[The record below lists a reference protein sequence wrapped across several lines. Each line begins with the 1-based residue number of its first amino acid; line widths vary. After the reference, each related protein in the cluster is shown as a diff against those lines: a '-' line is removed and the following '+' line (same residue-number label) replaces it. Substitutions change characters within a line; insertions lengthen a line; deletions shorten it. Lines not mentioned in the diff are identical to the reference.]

1 MVFRIDVESGYWQV
15 DIILGLGGKS
25 THGWEWILA
34 VCGDAIWTLYTP
46 VSFEQ
51 LMIIALK
58 DILSSIYLG
67 ALTVHK
73 TILLVIGLL
82 KTKQKLE
89 TDHCTLLLSQVKF
102 LGHVLIK
109 MKLKPIWTRLKL

>member
-34 VCGDAIWTLYTP
+34 VHGDAIWTVYTP

-51 LMIIALK
+51 LMIM
-58 DILSSIYLG
+58 
-67 ALTVHK
+67 
-73 TILLVIGLL
+73 
-82 KTKQKLE
+82 
-89 TDHCTLLLSQVKF
+89 C
-102 LGHVLIK
+102 
-109 MKLKPIWTRLKL
+109 